1 MFLPFSP
8 GLILSAPCA
17 FAVGFLD
24 CTQIVIA
31 VVCLCGWLG
40 FAGFCRSGNA
50 ILQIEMAPRLGTL
63 NLNRLWK
70 MTNLSVML
78 YRGVYHLF
86 MCDYTSQYESVP
98 NPF

>member
-1 MFLPFSP
+1 MLKEKTLLFLPFSP

-24 CTQIVIA
+24 CTQIVIV

-50 ILQIEMAPRLGTL
+50 ILQIEMAPRLGNFELESFVENDQLERCGLFTL
-63 NLNRLWK
+63 T
-70 MTNLSVML
+70 MA
-78 YRGVYHLF
+78 
-86 MCDYTSQYESVP
+86 ESVQRSL
-98 NPF
+98 